1 MTQQNKG
8 LTLQKKGLTL
18 VTFGFKY
25 GLPNTNY
32 YFDVSFLTNPARQK
46 QWSLFSKPGP
56 EMCGFV
62 LSQPACQA
70 FLDKL
75 TPLLSTVVNLDD
87 DCRVGIGCSAG
98 RHRSQIVAEELK
110 KRLEA
115 EGLIVRLIHR
125 EEQYWYDADPI
136 HHTDQTESRRPH
148 RLAESA

>member
-1 MTQQNKG
+1 MT
-8 LTLQKKGLTL
+8 TYTKGLTL

-56 EMCGFV
+56 EMKAFV
-62 LSQPACQA
+62 LSQPACQE

-110 KRLEA
+110 QRLEA

-125 EEQYWYDADPI
+125 EEQYWYDADRP
-136 HHTDQTESRRPH
+136 DQTQDRRPH